1 MLLLGLLVVAAA
13 VVFSTLVIADN
24 LGGGPHYSVSL
35 FDHHL
40 GTVNTLG
47 AFLAGI
53 ALTLVFCLGLLMMTS
68 GARRGYRRNTELR
81 AVRRERR
88 AAEKTQAGAT
98 AATATSP
105 GFDAFS
111 AGGSADEDTA
121 PTKELPKRRSR
132 ASQIFS
138 H

>member
-53 ALTLVFCLGLLMMTS
+53 ALALLFCLGMLMMTA

-88 AAEKTQAGAT
+88 AAEKAEVGAA
-98 AATATSP
+98 AATATAP
-105 GFDAFS
+105 GFDAFA
-111 AGGSADEDTA
+111 AGAPGGEDTA